1 MIRPPKEDT
10 MRIPLSLLTLT
21 VAIAAGSALAH
32 RPDPEERAAKKA
44 EMFAAADADQ
54 NGALTLAEFEQL
66 AAQHLAQRTQ
76 RRFEGADADGD
87 GLVTAE
93 EFEAAGPKRGGGCRH
108 GGRP

>member
-1 MIRPPKEDT
+1 
-10 MRIPLSLLTLT
+10 
-21 VAIAAGSALAH
+21 
-32 RPDPEERAAKKA
+32 
-44 EMFAAADADQ
+44 MFAAADVDQ

-108 GGRP
+108 GDRP